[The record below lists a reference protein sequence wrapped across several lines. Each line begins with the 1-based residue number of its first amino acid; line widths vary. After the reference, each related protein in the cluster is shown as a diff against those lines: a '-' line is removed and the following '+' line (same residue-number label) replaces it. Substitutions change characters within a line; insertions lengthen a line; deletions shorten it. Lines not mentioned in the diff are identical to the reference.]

1 MKLKTILA
9 LALPLLLTSCN
20 PTLFDLQSAKML
32 GAGQLEF
39 SAYTVGLNLGIGLTN
54 NLDLNVSV
62 TNDGDITDHLKL
74 NVVTLAPK
82 FNLYDNKAALY
93 IPISRISAEDIT
105 FFQPTILF
113 TNSLNRDIDFTVAPK
128 CVITIDNFNRMN
140 LMYGVSSN
148 FSFHLPKTPLSIRT
162 GFGGVLSQQVINN
175 NRLFLDANIGLVF
188 NMNQ

>member
-32 GAGQLEF
+32 GAGQLEL
-39 SAYTVGLNLGIGLTN
+39 SAYTVGVNLGIGLTDKF
-54 NLDLNVSV
+54 DLNASV

-74 NVVTLAPK
+74 NVLTLAPK
-82 FNLYDNKAALY
+82 FSLYDNKAALY

-105 FFQPTILF
+105 FFQPTLLF

-128 CVITIDNFNRMN
+128 CVITIDNLNTMN
-140 LMYGVSSN
+140 LMYGISSN
-148 FSFHLPKTPLSIRT
+148 FSFHLPKTPFSIRT
-162 GFGGVLSQQVINN
+162 GFGGAWSQRTINN
-175 NRLFLDANIGLVF
+175 NRLFLDANVGLVF